1 MTVCVCVCAC
11 VLGQDQREKVSRAGC
26 RRTTEAGAGSSQSWG
41 LAVVDGRLGLCKGHL
56 PGVPPSR
63 ACSEDFDCRTGACI
77 AHCSF
82 LIPTA
87 QIGLSLWKPGF
98 FQRDC
103 WWEVSGHPRGGRDGD
118 RTMAKADFPTAAS
131 GPAAG
136 VTRVLGAEAVL
147 RDESWASDTWLPCF
161 GSPPPIPGPPG
172 GSQVRACCCS
182 ERASWLHRK

>member
-1 MTVCVCVCAC
+1 MCWDKT
-11 VLGQDQREKVSRAGC
+11 RERRSPGLDAGEPLRQEQGPPRAGASLWLMAGLDSA
-26 RRTTEAGAGSSQSWG
+26 RATSQEYLPAEHALKILTAEQEAAS
-41 LAVVDGRLGLCKGHL
+41 
-56 PGVPPSR
+56 
-63 ACSEDFDCRTGACI
+63 